1 ILSKRVKEGAS
12 NPAHPSSPPAPSES
26 VNKRFTIDFINA
38 SYVVNMV
45 PPFLQP
51 VIKPFL
57 NEREAQKARYGKN
70 WAERPNDVVSWLVEI
85 SKGQERCLEEI
96 TMFVLFVNFA
106 AIHTTTMAR
115 TFVFIDQSFAHS
127 SQTVTHSLY
136 NLAAYQDYVQPLR
149 EEIESVLQEHGWSK
163 ASVAK
168 MTKLDSFVNETM
180 RLSPIAAFLMTTF
193 SME

>member
-1 ILSKRVKEGAS
+1 
-12 NPAHPSSPPAPSES
+12 
-26 VNKRFTIDFINA
+26 
-38 SYVVNMV
+38 
-45 PPFLQP
+45 
-51 VIKPFL
+51 
-57 NEREAQKARYGKN
+57 
-70 WAERPNDVVSWLVEI
+70 
-85 SKGQERCLEEI
+85 
-96 TMFVLFVNFA
+96 
-106 AIHTTTMAR
+106 MAR

-180 RLSPIAAFLMTTF
+180 RLSPIAACTPGRFFVVNVIKAILAHILLDYDIKMANGGGCPESIWFGWASLPNTKPEVLF
-193 SME
+193 KKRA